1 MLTFDP
7 YLCPLR
13 LSAYP
18 PVITPPC
25 LYPIPEPLN
34 SPRNPLP
41 PVPRHLPITQSDE
54 FYTEIRFPATRRVLW
69 DRRPLA
75 PAVRLDPGM
84 FVPLLWLHR
93 RAIRGLAL
101 RAQAHQ
107 ITNGEGNMRSH
118 SARRGGGGG
127 GGRNDYRNDNG
138 NNNGGSPS
146 PMALLVGG
154 PIVVPRDSRAASR
167 VAHLNPGR
175 GETHVYHI
183 LLDAVAPAD
192 YGGGSGGGSS
202 LSRTR
207 RHVPRGG
214 VQAEMWTSLSPRALS
229 SSSSSSSSSSPSSS
243 VERTVERKEQGGV
256 KGSAAAGPWAGDVY
270 VEKCIQCCGL
280 HVWLTHI
287 RICTLRH
294 ETFFTLR
301 PDTSTLYLD
310 VDFDISGRRAH

>member
-1 MLTFDP
+1 MVLTFDP

-13 LSAYP
+13 LSIA
-18 PVITPPC
+18 PVTSAARPR
-25 LYPIPEPLN
+25 PLFPAA

-75 PAVRLDPGM
+75 PAVRLDPSM

-101 RAQAHQ
+101 RAQAYQ
-107 ITNGEGNMRSH
+107 ITNGEGNRSSH
-118 SARRGGGGG
+118 SNSARRFGSRRGGGGG
-127 GGRNDYRNDNG
+127 GGRNDNRNDSRNDNG
-138 NNNGGSPS
+138 NDSGNDSGGSPS

-175 GETHVYHI
+175 GETHLCHI

-192 YGGGSGGGSS
+192 YGGGSGGGASSTAVS

-229 SSSSSSSSSSPSSS
+229 SSSS
-243 VERTVERKEQGGV
+243 VERTVERKEQGGA
-256 KGSAAAGPWAGDVY
+256 KGSAAAAGPWEGDVY
-270 VEKCIQCCGL
+270 VEMAIVCRVFQSVARDSYVLSEK
-280 HVWLTHI
+280 
-287 RICTLRH
+287 
-294 ETFFTLR
+294 
-301 PDTSTLYLD
+301 
-310 VDFDISGRRAH
+310 